1 MKKKQ
6 KFLQAGSILIFFAL
20 LILISLIIFEQ
31 KRNQGYLGYFFAA
44 QYPGINTDSLND
56 SSNFLDKFFSLCG
69 EIIVYLVGYIPAL
82 LWTFIIFWQGYSLLI
97 RRFCCIEFLL
107 SGSFFLTSLFYMVC
121 VGNKFYSGGMLGFSA
136 YEILAHYFEHE
147 IIFFSIVSLFIIHVV
162 VLLQFQGM
170 SIVQFLCNIANPLIK
185 KIICLFFVLFYKIL
199 SFFRYYYGVMIRGV
213 NYIFQIA
220 LPSRTSLFEK
230 KTFAQACQE
239 LINLRMRYI
248 DTELMC
254 ESIDAIN
261 EAKKNVGNS
270 DLHSHVLPDQ
280 KMSNNILLDE
290 NLFDD
295 SSILVDA
302 EHAQQIKTMAR
313 LLEEK
318 LKRCGVSGSVVGIK
332 EGPVVTLFEYKP
344 EGDTKL
350 AKILNLEDDL
360 VMALEA
366 LSIRIR
372 APIPG
377 TSLVGF
383 EIANKKRQILRFGS
397 LILSNEYKN
406 TTHKLPL
413 VLGHDAQGFPAIYD
427 LVLMPHILMA
437 GSTGSGK
444 SVALHGF
451 IIGLLQACSFEKLK
465 LILIDPKR
473 LELGYYQDIPH
484 LLFPVVHDVAR
495 AVTVLQWVVQEMNR
509 RYELIAQSRVRSISE
524 YNNAFTKENQLPFIV
539 VVIDELA
546 DLMMTGGKDIED
558 KIVRLAQ
565 MARASGIHLIVAT
578 QRPSVDVVTGLIKVN
593 FTSRIALR
601 VTSRI
606 DSRTII
612 DTPGAHKLLG
622 KGDMLFLDGSSGQL
636 HRIHAALLTTSEIER
651 VVAAIKKLSP
661 PHYLTFVDCS
671 DSQASFL
678 LQEDIQLYAEV
689 KKFLNEVDEVSI
701 SLLQRKFRIGYN
713 RAARIIEVFQQEGI
727 ILPPDG
733 SKVRKI
739 IR

>member
-6 KFLQAGSILIFFAL
+6 KILQVGSSLIFFGI
-20 LILISLIIFEQ
+20 LILISLIIFE
-31 KRNQGYLGYFFAA
+31 KRKNQGYLGYFFSA
-44 QYPGINTDSLND
+44 QYPEIEIHEL
-56 SSNFLDKFFSLCG
+56 NFLNSIFSLCG
-69 EIIVYLVGYIPAL
+69 EIVVHLIGYMPTL
-82 LWTFIIFWQGYSLLI
+82 LLIFLFFWQGYSLLMGY
-97 RRFCCIEFLL
+97 FCFMEFLL
-107 SGSFFLTSLFYMVC
+107 CNSLFLTVIVYASC
-121 VGNKFYSGGMLGFSA
+121 IGNKFYSGGILGFNIYQMLMYYCEDSF
-136 YEILAHYFEHE
+136 LFV
-147 IIFFSIVSLFIIHVV
+147 SITSLLIIHSI
-162 VLLQFQGM
+162 VLLQFKGM
-170 SIVQFLCNIANPLIK
+170 YIVQLLCKGASPLIK
-185 KIICLFFVLFYKIL
+185 KFINLSLNVFNKIILFLSYCYYLIITAINYVFHIL
-199 SFFRYYYGVMIRGV
+199 
-213 NYIFQIA
+213 
-220 LPSRTSLFEK
+220 LPSRTSLLEK
-230 KTFAQACQE
+230 KIFAQACQE
-239 LINLRMRYI
+239 LINLRVRYAN
-248 DTELMC
+248 TELMC
-254 ESIDAIN
+254 ESIDVKN
-261 EAKKNVGNS
+261 AKKNNN
-270 DLHSHVLPDQ
+270 DTQTVLQSQVLLDQ
-280 KMSNNILLDE
+280 KISNHSVSDE
-290 NLFDD
+290 HLFDD
-295 SSILVDA
+295 VSVSVDA
-302 EHAQQIKTMAR
+302 GHAQQIKNMAY

-318 LKRCGVSGSVVGIK
+318 LKRCGVIGSVVGIK

-377 TSLVGF
+377 TAFIGF
-383 EIANKKRQILRFGS
+383 EIANKTRQILRFGS
-397 LILSNEYKN
+397 LILSNEYKK

-413 VLGHDAQGFPAIYD
+413 VLGHNAQGFPAIYD
-427 LVLMPHILMA
+427 LALMPHILMA

-451 IIGLLQACSFEKLK
+451 IIGLLQACSFQKLK

-495 AVTVLQWVVQEMNR
+495 AVTVLQWVVEEMNR
-509 RYELIAQSRVRSISE
+509 RYELIAELRVRSLSE
-524 YNNAFTKENQLPFIV
+524 YNNTCAKENQLPFIV

-612 DTPGAHKLLG
+612 DTPGADKLLG

-636 HRIHAALLTTSEIER
+636 FRFHAALLTTSEIER
-651 VVAAIKKLSP
+651 VVAALKKLSP

-671 DSQASFL
+671 YPQSNSL
-678 LQEDIQLYAEV
+678 LQEDVELYTEV

-713 RAARIIEVFQQEGI
+713 RAARIIEAFQEEGI

>member
-44 QYPGINTDSLND
+44 QYPEINTN
-56 SSNFLDKFFSLCG
+56 SSNFLDKVFSLFG
-69 EIIVYLVGYIPAL
+69 EIIISLIGYTPTLLLVFL
-82 LWTFIIFWQGYSLLI
+82 FFWQGYSLLSG
-97 RRFCCIEFLL
+97 RFWFMECLL
-107 SGSFFLTSLFYMVC
+107 SINFFLTSILYMIC
-121 VGNKFYSGGMLGFSA
+121 VGNKFYSGGILGFNV
-136 YEILAHYFEHE
+136 YEILTYYFEYE
-147 IIFFSIVSLFIIHVV
+147 IVFFSIMSLFVIQAI
-162 VLLQFQGM
+162 VLLQFRG
-170 SIVQFLCNIANPLIK
+170 IRRVQFLYKCVNPLIK
-185 KIICLFFVLFYKIL
+185 KIIDLFFVLFNNTRSFL
-199 SFFRYYYGVMIRGV
+199 SCCYYLMIQGID
-213 NYIFQIA
+213 YIFQIV
-220 LPSRTSLFEK
+220 LPSRTSLHEK
-230 KTFAQACQE
+230 KTFTQACQE
-239 LINLRMRYI
+239 LINLRIRYI
-248 DTELMC
+248 NTELMC
-254 ESIDAIN
+254 ESIDAKN
-261 EAKKNVGNS
+261 EAKKNVGDQES
-270 DLHSHVLPDQ
+270 ILHSQILLDQ
-280 KMSNNILLDE
+280 KTSKNILLDE
-290 NLFDD
+290 DLFDD
-295 SSILVDA
+295 CSILVDA
-302 EHAQQIKTMAR
+302 EHTQQIKNMAH

-318 LKRCGVSGSVVGIK
+318 LKRCGIIGSIVGIK

-427 LVLMPHILMA
+427 LALMPHILMA

-484 LLFPVVHDVAR
+484 LLFPVVYDVAR
-495 AVTVLQWVVQEMNR
+495 AVTVLQWVVQEMTR

-565 MARASGIHLIVAT
+565 MARASGIHLIIAT

-636 HRIHAALLTTSEIER
+636 HRLHAALLTTSEIER
-651 VVAAIKKLSP
+651 VVAALKKLSS

-671 DSQASFL
+671 YSQGNSL
-678 LQEDIQLYAEV
+678 LQEDIELYTEV
-689 KKFLNEVDEVSI
+689 RKFLNEVDEISI

-713 RAARIIEVFQQEGI
+713 RAARIIEAFQQEGI